1 VVRAI
6 SAADLRHAIEAAMAC
21 GVAVA
26 ACGGQSASAAR
37 INVRGVI
44 DYQGGGGWSQS
55 SGPCE
60 YGPSPGQVVL
70 TDGSH
75 DVLASAQ
82 LWKGRLRDS
91 ADCILPFTFSGVPDD
106 RNQYGVTVSG
116 HGTVWFSQAQIAK
129 PLQLSLSG

>member
-1 VVRAI
+1 MKVLI
-6 SAADLRHAIEAAMAC
+6 ICAAMAC
-21 GVAVA
+21 GVTVS
-26 ACGGQSASAAR
+26 ACGGPSASAAP
-37 INVRGVI
+37 ITVRGMI

-75 DVLASAQ
+75 NVLASVQ

-91 ADCILPFTFSGVPDD
+91 ADCMLPFIFRDVPDG

-116 HGTVWFSQAQIAK
+116 HGTVWFSRTEIAR
-129 PLQLSLSG
+129 PLRLSLSG